1 MHVCQMHTSITLL
14 FDSVKQHILF
24 DEMPIV
30 INVVLYLT
38 KRDSDN
44 LMVRQTYNE
53 PYIRVGY
60 TRSAA
65 VNCKGSQL

>member
-14 FDSVKQHILF
+14 FDSVNQHILF

-38 KRDSDN
+38 KTDSDN

-53 PYIRVGY
+53 PIGVGY